1 MPEVDDRN
9 TFGYWEANTVVGK
22 KKKGESVVFT
32 IVERLTGNYFAFKI
46 DGKTTDGVRSAIEQ
60 LHKEFGEQFSE
71 VFKTITTDNGS
82 EFASFSEFEKYMTK
96 IYFAHPYSSWERP
109 VNERTNGMLR
119 KFIGKAKSIDCYTAE
134 QIRQFSDML
143 NSIPRKRLGYKTPE
157 ELFDKQLDILYSA
170 NC

>member
-1 MPEVDDRN
+1 M
-9 TFGYWEANTVVGK
+9 
-22 KKKGESVVFT
+22 FT

-46 DGKTTDGVRSAIEQ
+46 GSKTTEGVKHAMEQ
-60 LHKEFGEQFSE
+60 LHAEFGEQFSK

-82 EFASFSEFEKYMTK
+82 EFASFSEFEKYMTE

-119 KFIGKAKSIDCYTAE
+119 KLIRKGESIDCYTAE

-143 NSIPRKRLGYKTPE
+143 NSTPRKRLGYKTPE
-157 ELFDKQLDILYSA
+157 ELFDEQLDILYSA